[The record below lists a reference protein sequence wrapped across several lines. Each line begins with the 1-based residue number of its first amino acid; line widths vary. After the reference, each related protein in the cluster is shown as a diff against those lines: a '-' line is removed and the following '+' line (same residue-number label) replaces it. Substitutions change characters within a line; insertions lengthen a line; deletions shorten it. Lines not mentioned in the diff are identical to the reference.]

1 MTNVYLIKLQIDFPG
16 KNKFFFF
23 SFDNSSQKYMH
34 APFIDL
40 AAERKSKDY
49 VANNLNL
56 DTPKINLTIERR
68 SSLTEINLPRPIDL
82 LLIWTF
88 SFIWSIKDT
97 AKFADIFSLKKKK
110 SFDLF
115 HWYLNRFFN
124 MQYGVSMWYSQIFS

>member
-1 MTNVYLIKLQIDFPG
+1 MTNAYLIKLQIDFPG
-16 KNKFFFF
+16 KNKFFF

-34 APFIDL
+34 ASFIDL

-68 SSLTEINLPRPIDL
+68 SSLTKINLPRPIDL

-97 AKFADIFSLKKKK
+97 AQFADIFSLKKKE